1 MEELN
6 KHDAYNWIVG
16 VIRSCDTLEQFET
29 TENLVLNFN
38 NLFQD
43 EVLYNELM
51 EMLDYYKIKE

>member
-1 MEELN
+1 MEELE
-6 KHDAYNWIVG
+6 KYDAYNWIVG